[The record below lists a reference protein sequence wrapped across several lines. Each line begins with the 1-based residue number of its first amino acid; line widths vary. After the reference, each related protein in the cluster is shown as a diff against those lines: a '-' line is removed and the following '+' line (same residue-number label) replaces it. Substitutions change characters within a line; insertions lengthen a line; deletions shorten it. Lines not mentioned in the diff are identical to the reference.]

1 MHFPPQNEG
10 TTPNFSLKFNL
21 ENEKWALS
29 LKNGWN
35 WAVILGWCWQRPS
48 EAESAVDWP
57 NRIQRRSFGAHALT
71 NGALSNLVPFIL
83 VKKTTFGRFN
93 SSTLSAKL
101 NQVKNPLKSGFLFFS
116 PKKLAKMKGQNELQ
130 FSWREKWAK
139 VWKPKNATFFS
150 LFGPTFR
157 LFDVTLKPGK
167 CIRVKVKS
175 ESRCESARKEKREVA
190 AQNPKP
196 GI

>member
-1 MHFPPQNEG
+1 MKNE
-10 TTPNFSLKFNL
+10 PK
-21 ENEKWALS
+21 LS
-29 LKNGWN
+29 KNGWN
-35 WAVILGWCWQRPS
+35 WAVILSWCFQRPN
-48 EAESAVDWP
+48 EAESTGDWP

-93 SSTLSAKL
+93 SSTSSAKL

-116 PKKLAKMKGQNELQ
+116 PKKLAKMKGQNELH
-130 FSWREKWAK
+130 FSWREKCAK
-139 VWKPKNATFFS
+139 MWKPKNATLLAF
-150 LFGPTFR
+150 LVR
-157 LFDVTLKPGK
+157 LLDFFDVTLKPGK

>member
-1 MHFPPQNEG
+1 MTLKSNFYDAFAAQNQG

-93 SSTLSAKL
+93 SSTSSAKL

-116 PKKLAKMKGQNELQ
+116 PKKLAKMKGQNELH
-130 FSWREKWAK
+130 FSWREKCAK
-139 VWKPKNATFFS
+139 MWKPKNATLLAF
-150 LFGPTFR
+150 LVR
-157 LFDVTLKPGK
+157 LLDFLMWL
-167 CIRVKVKS
+167 
-175 ESRCESARKEKREVA
+175 
-190 AQNPKP
+190 
-196 GI
+196 

>member
-10 TTPNFSLKFNL
+10 TTPSFSLKFNL

-93 SSTLSAKL
+93 SSTSPAKL
-101 NQVKNPLKSGFLFFS
+101 NQVKNPLKPGFLLFS
-116 PKKLAKMKGQNELQ
+116 EKNWRKWRVKMNFNSVDE
-130 FSWREKWAK
+130 
-139 VWKPKNATFFS
+139 KNAQKCGSLKMRLFFA
-150 LFGPTFR
+150 LLDTTFR
-157 LFDVTLKPGK
+157 LF
-167 CIRVKVKS
+167 
-175 ESRCESARKEKREVA
+175 RCDFKAWKMH
-190 AQNPKP
+190 
-196 GI
+196 